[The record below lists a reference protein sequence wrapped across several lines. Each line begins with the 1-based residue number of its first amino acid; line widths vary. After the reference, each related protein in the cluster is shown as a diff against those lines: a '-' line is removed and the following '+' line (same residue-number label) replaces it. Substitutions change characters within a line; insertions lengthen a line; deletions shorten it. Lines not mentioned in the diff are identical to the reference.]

1 MNKKVNIYP
10 KNPITTVNPVIRT
23 TTLRVSKPVED
34 IRKCIIARAMVDEV
48 LDDGTTLRLDL
59 NNYDKDNN
67 PTKTE
72 KNADGVKA
80 APVPEKIEERP
91 EVVIIDEDKNTD
103 ETEEEAAEA
112 EEDNTSNDNNNQ
124 QNRNNNNKKN
134 KNNKFNNQNNG
145 GQNK

>member
-10 KNPITTVNPVIRT
+10 KNPITTVNPTIRT

-80 APVPEKIEERP
+80 ALVPEKIEERP
-91 EVVIIDEDKNTD
+91 EVVIIDEDKNTN
-103 ETEEEAAEA
+103 EAEEEAAEE

-145 GQNK
+145 NQNK